1 MASRRLED
9 LVPEVQAMAKDHIL
23 RCADAGFELLIYCT
37 LRDGHEQAR
46 LYRQSRT
53 KEQVQKKMD
62 QLTAKGFPA
71 LAKILKDVGP
81 QKSGPKVTNAGPGE
95 SFHQYNRAYDC
106 VPVLQGKPIW
116 GTAGEGAAIWDKVG
130 KLGKKCGLEWAGDW
144 TSFREFPHFQFT
156 DGKDIEDLM
165 KERFGAVPAG
175 ALGIPAMPG
184 MAAMP
189 AMGAMAAMPA
199 MAAPMMA
206 ASPESD
212 TLRSALAEAN
222 TVFLVF
228 GSQAGVSAKDVRKT
242 FDLATIVAKSFSP
255 ATWRTFLVQSP
266 GGLDPDL
273 RNLVWPGGDTAPA
286 VLLKLGTGLNR
297 QRIRGFQLA
306 ELPDATAIAQAL
318 SQG

>member
-9 LVPEVQAMAKDHIL
+9 LVPEVQEMAKEHIL
-23 RCADAGFELLIYCT
+23 RCADAGIELLIYCT
-37 LRDGHEQAR
+37 LRDAHEQSR

-62 QLTAKGFPA
+62 QLTAQGFPV
-71 LAKILKDVGP
+71 LARILKDVGP

-95 SFHQYNRAYDC
+95 SFHQYNSAYDC

-116 GTAGEGAAIWDKVG
+116 GTGGEGAAIWDKVG

-156 DGKDIEDLM
+156 DGKEVSDLM
-165 KERFGAVPAG
+165 QERFGGVPAG
-175 ALGIPAMPG
+175 VIG
-184 MAAMP
+184 
-189 AMGAMAAMPA
+189 

-212 TLRSALAEAN
+212 SLRSALGEAN

-228 GSQAGVSAKDVRKT
+228 GAQAGVNPKDVRKA
-242 FDLATIVAKSFSP
+242 FDLATLVAKGLFP
-255 ATWRTFLVQSP
+255 EVWRTFLVQNP
-266 GGLDPDL
+266 TGLDQDL
-273 RNLVWPGGDTAPA
+273 ANLVWPGGDTSPA

-297 QRIRGFQLA
+297 QRGGGFQLA
-306 ELPDATAIAQAL
+306 QLSDATAIAEVF
-318 SQG
+318 SQP

>member
-9 LVPEVQAMAKDHIL
+9 LVPEVQEMAKEHIL
-23 RCADAGFELLIYCT
+23 RCADAGIELLIYCT
-37 LRDGHEQAR
+37 LRDAQEQAR
-46 LYRQSRT
+46 LYRQSRD
-53 KEQVQKKMD
+53 KEQIQKKMD

-116 GTAGEGAAIWDKVG
+116 SAAGEGAAFWDKVG
-130 KLGKKCGLEWAGDW
+130 KLGKKCGLEWAGEW
-144 TSFREFPHFQFT
+144 TTFREFPHFQLT
-156 DGKDIEDLM
+156 GGKDVSDLM
-165 KERFGAVPAG
+165 QERFGAVPAG
-175 ALGIPAMPG
+175 VLG
-184 MAAMP
+184 MAAP
-189 AMGAMAAMPA
+189 R
-199 MAAPMMA
+199 MA

-212 TLRSALAEAN
+212 ALRSALGEAN

-228 GSQAGVSAKDVRKT
+228 GAQAGVPPKDLRKT

-255 ATWRTFLVQSP
+255 ATWRTFLVQNP
-266 GGLDPDL
+266 AGLDQDL
-273 RNLVWPGGDTAPA
+273 GNLVWPGGDTSPA
-286 VLLKLGTGLNR
+286 VLLKLGTGVNR
-297 QRIRGFQLA
+297 QRVRGFQLA
-306 ELPDATAIAQAL
+306 ELPDATAIAEAF

>member
-9 LVPEVQAMAKDHIL
+9 LVPEVQAMAKEHIL
-23 RCADAGFELLIYCT
+23 RCADAGIELLIYCT
-37 LRDGHEQAR
+37 LRDAQEQAR

-95 SFHQYNRAYDC
+95 SFHQYSRAYDC

-116 GTAGEGAAIWDKVG
+116 GTGGEGAALWDKVG
-130 KLGKKCGLEWAGDW
+130 KLGKKCGLEWAGEW
-144 TSFREFPHFQFT
+144 TTFREFPHFQFT
-156 DGKDIEDLM
+156 GGKALSDFM
-165 KERFGAVPAG
+165 QERYGAPAAIPAG
-175 ALGIPAMPG
+175 VLG
-184 MAAMP
+184 
-189 AMGAMAAMPA
+189 
-199 MAAPMMA
+199 MAAPMLA

-212 TLRSALAEAN
+212 ALRAALAEAN
-222 TVFLVF
+222 TVLFVF
-228 GSQAGVSAKDVRKT
+228 GSQAGVADKDLRKT
-242 FDLATIVAKSFSP
+242 FDLATLVAKSFSP

-273 RNLVWPGGDTAPA
+273 GNLVWPGGDTSPA
-286 VLLKLGTGLNR
+286 VLLGLGTGLNHPR
-297 QRIRGFQLA
+297 VHGFQLTD
-306 ELPDATAIAQAL
+306 LSDATAVAQAF

>member
-9 LVPEVQAMAKDHIL
+9 LVPEVQEMAKQHIL

-37 LRDGHEQAR
+37 LRDEHEQAR

-53 KEQVQKKMD
+53 KEQVQKKID
-62 QLTAKGFPA
+62 QLTSRGFPA

-95 SFHQYNRAYDC
+95 SFHQYRRAYDC

-116 GTAGEGAAIWDKVG
+116 GTGGEGAALWENVG

-144 TSFREFPHFQFT
+144 TTFREFPHFQFT
-156 DGKDIEDLM
+156 DGKDISDVM
-165 KERFGAVPAG
+165 QERFGAGPTAPPG
-175 ALGIPAMPG
+175 ALG
-184 MAAMP
+184 
-189 AMGAMAAMPA
+189 

-206 ASPESD
+206 AASPESD
-212 TLRSALAEAN
+212 ALRSGLGEAN

-228 GSQAGVSAKDVRKT
+228 GNQAGANPKDVRKT
-242 FDLATIVAKSFSP
+242 FDLATLVAKSFSP
-255 ATWRTFLVQSP
+255 ATWRTFLVQNP
-266 GGLDPDL
+266 AGLDQDL
-273 RNLVWPGGDTAPA
+273 RNLLWPGGDTSPA

-297 QRIRGFQLA
+297 QRARGFQLA
-306 ELPDATAIAQAL
+306 ELPDATAIAHAL

>member
-9 LVPEVQAMAKDHIL
+9 LVPEVQAMAKEHIL

-37 LRDGHEQAR
+37 LLDAHEQAR

-62 QLTAKGFPA
+62 QLTARGFPA

-81 QKSGPKVTNAGPGE
+81 QKTGPKVTNAGPGE

-116 GTAGEGAAIWDKVG
+116 GTGGEGAAIWEKVG
-130 KLGKKCGLEWAGDW
+130 KLGKKGGLEWAGDW

-156 DGKDIEDLM
+156 DGKDIETLM
-165 KERFGAVPAG
+165 KERHGAAVPAG
-175 ALGIPAMPG
+175 AMGI
-184 MAAMP
+184 
-189 AMGAMAAMPA
+189 
-199 MAAPMMA
+199 AAPMMA
-206 ASPESD
+206 PPMAVAGTESD
-212 TLRSALAEAN
+212 TLRSALGEAN

-228 GSQAGVSAKDVRKT
+228 GNQAGATPKDVRKT
-242 FDLATIVAKSFSP
+242 FDLATIVAKGFSP

-266 GGLDPDL
+266 AGLDQDL
-273 RNLVWPGGDTAPA
+273 RDLVWPGNDTSPA

-297 QRIRGFQLA
+297 PRGGGFQLDQ
-306 ELPDATAIAQAL
+306 LPDATAIAEVF
-318 SQG
+318 STP

>member
-9 LVPEVQAMAKDHIL
+9 LVPEVQDMAKEHIL
-23 RCADAGFELLIYCT
+23 RCADAGIELLIYCT
-37 LRDGHEQAR
+37 LRDAHEQAR
-46 LYRQSRT
+46 LYRQSRD
-53 KEQVQKKMD
+53 KEQIQKKMD

-71 LAKILKDVGP
+71 LARILKEVGP

-95 SFHQYNRAYDC
+95 SFHQYNKAYDC

-116 GTAGEGAAIWDKVG
+116 GTGGEGAAIWDKVG

-156 DGKDIEDLM
+156 DGKEVGDLM
-165 KERFGAVPAG
+165 LERFSTVPAG
-175 ALGIPAMPG
+175 VIGL
-184 MAAMP
+184 
-189 AMGAMAAMPA
+189 
-199 MAAPMMA
+199 AAPMMA
-206 ASPESD
+206 GMPGMAVAGGESD
-212 TLRSALAEAN
+212 TLRSALGEPN

-228 GSQAGVSAKDVRKT
+228 GVQPGVTPKEVRKT
-242 FDLATIVAKSFSP
+242 FDLATLVAKSFSP

-266 GGLDPDL
+266 GGLDQDL
-273 RNLVWPGGDTAPA
+273 ANLVWPGGDTSPA

-297 QRIRGFQLA
+297 QRARGFQLTD
-306 ELPDATAIAQAL
+306 LPDATAVAQAL

>member
-9 LVPEVQAMAKDHIL
+9 LVPEAQEMAKEHIL

-37 LRDGHEQAR
+37 LRDAQEQAR

-71 LAKILKDVGP
+71 LARILKDVGP

-106 VPVLQGKPIW
+106 VPVVQGKPIW
-116 GTAGEGAAIWDKVG
+116 SPNGEGAALWEKVG

-144 TSFREFPHFQFT
+144 TTFREFPHFQFT
-156 DGKDIEDLM
+156 GGKEVGDLM
-165 KERFGAVPAG
+165 QERFGTVPAG
-175 ALGIPAMPG
+175 VLGIGAPP
-184 MAAMP
+184 MA
-189 AMGAMAAMPA
+189 GG
-199 MAAPMMA
+199 
-206 ASPESD
+206 PESD
-212 TLRSALAEAN
+212 ALRAALGEAN

-228 GSQAGVSAKDVRKT
+228 GAQAGVNPKDLRKT

-255 ATWRTFLVQSP
+255 ATWRTFLVQNP
-266 GGLDPDL
+266 AGLEQDL
-273 RNLVWPGGDTAPA
+273 GNLLWPGGDASPA

-297 QRIRGFQLA
+297 QRVRGFQLV
-306 ELPDATAIAQAL
+306 ELPDATAIALAL

>member
-9 LVPEVQAMAKDHIL
+9 LVPEVQKMAKEHIL

-37 LRDGHEQAR
+37 LRDAHEQAR

-62 QLTAKGFPA
+62 QLTAKGFPV
-71 LAKILKDVGP
+71 LARILKDVGP
-81 QKSGPKVTNAGPGE
+81 QKSAPKVTNAGPGE
-95 SFHQYNRAYDC
+95 SFHQFNRAYDC

-144 TSFREFPHFQFT
+144 TTFREFPHFQLT
-156 DGKDIEDLM
+156 DGKDVEDLM
-165 KERFGAVPAG
+165 KERFGTAVPAG
-175 ALGIPAMPG
+175 VLGLVP
-184 MAAMP
+184 
-189 AMGAMAAMPA
+189 
-199 MAAPMMA
+199 PMMA
-206 ASPESD
+206 AAGGAESD
-212 TLRSALAEAN
+212 ALRGALAEAN
-222 TVFLVF
+222 TVFMVF
-228 GSQAGVSAKDVRKT
+228 GSQAGVSDKDVRKT

-266 GGLDPDL
+266 GSLDQDL
-273 RNLVWPGGDTAPA
+273 RNLVWPGNDTSPA

-297 QRIRGFQLA
+297 QRVRGFQLA
-306 ELPDATAIAQAL
+306 DLPDATAIAQAM

>member
-9 LVPEVQAMAKDHIL
+9 LAPEVQQMAKEHIL

-37 LRDGHEQAR
+37 LRDTHEQSR

-53 KEQVQKKMD
+53 KEQIQKKMD

-81 QKSGPKVTNAGPGE
+81 QKTAPKVTNAGPGE

-106 VPVLQGKPIW
+106 VPVLHGKPIW
-116 GTAGEGAAIWDKVG
+116 GTGGEGAAIWDKVG

-156 DGKDIEDLM
+156 DGKDISDLM
-165 KERFGAVPAG
+165 QERFGTAIPAG
-175 ALGIPAMPG
+175 ALGTPT
-184 MAAMP
+184 
-189 AMGAMAAMPA
+189 
-199 MAAPMMA
+199 MMA
-206 ASPESD
+206 AGGEESNA
-212 TLRSALAEAN
+212 LRSALGEAN

-228 GSQAGVSAKDVRKT
+228 GSQQGVNDKDLRKK

-255 ATWRTFLVQSP
+255 ATWRTFLAQSP
-266 GGLDPDL
+266 GSLDQDL
-273 RNLVWPGGDTAPA
+273 KNLVWPGGDTSPA

-297 QRIRGFQLA
+297 QRVRGFQLA
-306 ELPDATAIAQAL
+306 DLPDATAIAQAL

>member
-9 LVPEVQAMAKDHIL
+9 LVPEVQKMAKEHIL

-37 LRDGHEQAR
+37 LRDAHEQAR

-81 QKSGPKVTNAGPGE
+81 QKSGPTVTNAGPGE

-116 GTAGEGAAIWDKVG
+116 GTGGKGAALWDKVG
-130 KLGKKCGLEWAGDW
+130 KLGKKCGLEWAGEW
-144 TSFREFPHFQFT
+144 TTFREFPHFQFT
-156 DGKDIEDLM
+156 DGKDISDLM
-165 KERFGAVPAG
+165 QDRFGTVPAG
-175 ALGIPAMPG
+175 ALGIAG
-184 MAAMP
+184 
-189 AMGAMAAMPA
+189 
-199 MAAPMMA
+199 PMMA
-206 ASPESD
+206 AVGGEESD
-212 TLRSALAEAN
+212 ALRNALGEAN

-228 GSQAGVSAKDVRKT
+228 GAQPGVNPKDVRKT

-255 ATWRTFLVQSP
+255 ATWRTFLVQNP
-266 GGLDPDL
+266 AGLDQDL
-273 RNLVWPGGDTAPA
+273 GNLVWPGGDTSPV
-286 VLLKLGTGLNR
+286 VLLKLGTGVNR
-297 QRIRGFQLA
+297 QRVRGFQLA
-306 ELPDATAIAQAL
+306 ELPDATAVAEAL

>member
-9 LVPEVQAMAKDHIL
+9 LVPEVQAMAKEHIL

-37 LRDGHEQAR
+37 LRDAHEQAR

-62 QLTAKGFPA
+62 QLTTRGFPA

-116 GTAGEGAAIWDKVG
+116 GTGGEGAAIWDKVG

-165 KERFGAVPAG
+165 KERFGIAVPAG
-175 ALGIPAMPG
+175 ALGIG
-184 MAAMP
+184 
-189 AMGAMAAMPA
+189 
-199 MAAPMMA
+199 APMMMA
-206 ASPESD
+206 AGGAESD
-212 TLRSALAEAN
+212 ALRSALAEAN

-228 GSQAGVSAKDVRKT
+228 GSQPGVNDKALRKT

-266 GGLDPDL
+266 GNLDPDL
-273 RNLVWPGGDTAPA
+273 RNLVWPGGDTSPA

-297 QRIRGFQLA
+297 QRVRGFQLA
-306 ELPDATAIAQAL
+306 ELPDATAIAQAM

>member
-9 LVPEVQAMAKDHIL
+9 LVPEVQAMAKEHIL

-37 LRDGHEQAR
+37 LRDEQEQAR

-81 QKSGPKVTNAGPGE
+81 QKTAPKVTNAGPGE

-106 VPVLQGKPIW
+106 VPVVQGKPIW
-116 GTAGEGAAIWDKVG
+116 GTGGEGAALWEKVG

-144 TSFREFPHFQFT
+144 TTFREFPHFQFT
-156 DGKDIEDLM
+156 DGKDISDFM
-165 KERFGAVPAG
+165 QERFGAPPAIPAG
-175 ALGIPAMPG
+175 V
-184 MAAMP
+184 
-189 AMGAMAAMPA
+189 MG
-199 MAAPMMA
+199 APMMAA

-212 TLRSALAEAN
+212 ALRGALDEPN

-228 GSQAGVSAKDVRKT
+228 GSQTGVSDKDLRKT
-242 FDLATIVAKSFSP
+242 FDVATSVAKGFSVF
-255 ATWRTFLVQSP
+255 WRTFLVQSP
-266 GGLDPDL
+266 AGLDQDL
-273 RNLVWPGGDTAPA
+273 RNLIWPGGDTSPA

-297 QRIRGFQLA
+297 QRARGFQLA
-306 ELPDATAIAQAL
+306 ELPDATAIAQVFA
-318 SQG
+318 QG

>member
-9 LVPEVQAMAKDHIL
+9 LVPEVQQMAKEHIL

-37 LRDGHEQAR
+37 LRDAQEQAR

-62 QLTAKGFPA
+62 QLTAKGFPS

-81 QKSGPKVTNAGPGE
+81 QKTAPKVTNAGPGE

-116 GTAGEGAAIWDKVG
+116 GTGGEGAALWDKVG

-144 TSFREFPHFQFT
+144 TTFREFPHFQFT
-156 DGKDIEDLM
+156 DGKDVADFM
-165 KERFGAVPAG
+165 QERFGAPPAIPAG
-175 ALGIPAMPG
+175 VLG
-184 MAAMP
+184 
-189 AMGAMAAMPA
+189 
-199 MAAPMMA
+199 APMMAA

-212 TLRSALAEAN
+212 ALRANLDEAN

-228 GSQAGVSAKDVRKT
+228 GAQPGVNPKDVRKT

-255 ATWRTFLVQSP
+255 ATWRTFLVQNP
-266 GGLDPDL
+266 AGLDQDL
-273 RNLVWPGGDTAPA
+273 GNLIWPGGDTSPA
-286 VLLKLGTGLNR
+286 VLLKLGTGVNR
-297 QRIRGFQLA
+297 QRVRGFQLA

>member
-9 LVPEVQAMAKDHIL
+9 LVPEVQEMAKEHIL

-37 LRDGHEQAR
+37 LRDEHEQAR

-81 QKSGPKVTNAGPGE
+81 QKTAPKVTNAGPGE

-106 VPVLQGKPIW
+106 VPVFQGKPIW
-116 GTAGEGAAIWDKVG
+116 GTGGEGAALWDKVG

-144 TSFREFPHFQFT
+144 TTFREFPHFQFT
-156 DGKDIEDLM
+156 DGKDIADFM
-165 KERFGAVPAG
+165 QERFGAPPAIPAG
-175 ALGIPAMPG
+175 VLG
-184 MAAMP
+184 
-189 AMGAMAAMPA
+189 
-199 MAAPMMA
+199 APMMAA

-212 TLRSALAEAN
+212 ALRGALDEPN

-228 GSQAGVSAKDVRKT
+228 GNQAGANPKDVRKT

-255 ATWRTFLVQSP
+255 ATWRTFLVQDP
-266 GGLDPDL
+266 AGLDQDL
-273 RNLVWPGGDTAPA
+273 RGLIWPGGDTSPA

-297 QRIRGFQLA
+297 QRARGFQLA
-306 ELPDATAIAQAL
+306 ELPDATAIAHAL